1 MASRIYVVDAVTQ
14 PDRARYGCGLRFKSA
29 PITNLPAGTVSV
41 RKRIRAHEMAQV
53 FVKTADGV
61 VTRYFAGPDGP
72 GALRLLW
79 PMGVNKREAR
89 VC

>member
-1 MASRIYVVDAVTQ
+1 MAKRLYIMEQTSQ
-14 PDRARYGCGLRFKSA
+14 PERATYGCDLRFKSA

-53 FVKTADGV
+53 FVKTSDGA
-61 VTRYFAGPDGP
+61 VTRYYAGPDGP

-89 VC
+89 TV